1 MDDTRHR
8 MRWRRVA
15 RKCLDAFSCAG
26 FGGLLRKRR
35 IVRLSTGAG
44 AGLRFSPGPSVAPFG
59 GGSIERPVQDALEGL
74 LRPGSVFFDVGANV
88 GFLTLIGAK
97 LVGDRGVVYAFEPV
111 PANTAAL
118 RRNVRLNGFANV
130 ILIEK
135 AISSAPG
142 REKLILAVDSGG
154 AALAVADRPP
164 DEAGA
169 MDVEVTSIDA
179 LIQDGQARPPAVV
192 KVDVEGA
199 EIQVLQGMAA
209 TLDRCRPAVLYE
221 LDGPDESC
229 VEKKS
234 DQCRAFLVSH
244 GYQISRLEDS
254 YPDNRWRVRHY
265 LARHGGESG
274 GGRSDLSRSAG

>member
-8 MRWRRVA
+8 KYWRRVA
-15 RKCLDAFSCAG
+15 RRGLDTFSCAE
-26 FGGLLRKRR
+26 FRGLLRKRR
-35 IVRLSTGAG
+35 IVMLDTGAG

-59 GGSIERPVQDALEGL
+59 GGSLERPVQDALAGL

-97 LVGDRGVVYAFEPV
+97 LVGARGVVYAFEPV
-111 PANTAAL
+111 PANIAAL

-130 ILIEK
+130 NLIEK
-135 AISSAPG
+135 AVSRAPG

-179 LIQDGQARPPAVV
+179 LIQDGRVRPPAVV

-199 EIQVLQGMAA
+199 ETQVLQGMAV
-209 TLDRCRPAVLYE
+209 TLDQYRPAVLYE
-221 LDGPDESC
+221 LDGPDEAR
-229 VEKKS
+229 VETKA
-234 DQCRAFLVSH
+234 DQCCAFLVSH

-254 YPDNRWRVRHY
+254 YPGNRWRVRHY

-274 GGRSDLSRSAG
+274 DGRSDLSRSTG